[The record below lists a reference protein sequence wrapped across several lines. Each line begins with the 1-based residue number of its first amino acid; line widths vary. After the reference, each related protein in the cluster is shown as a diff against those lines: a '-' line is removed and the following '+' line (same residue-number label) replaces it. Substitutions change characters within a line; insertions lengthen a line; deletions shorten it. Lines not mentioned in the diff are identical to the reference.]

1 MAAEFDADL
10 HAVDQLAQHAAEV
23 VAQPRC
29 AAELDGMG
37 DLVDRDPGGELV
49 AVETQVASGLRQ
61 IRRQQQQTRGLLGV
75 QQRDVVL
82 AEYALREDP
91 GDRANLGA
99 QQELGDR
106 AHRRRQRS
114 VAVARC
120 VVSGSSSGRIVA
132 MLASIQRGR
141 SISSNVWQT
150 LWGLQA
156 GVGADARGEPLRQ
169 RLHSRSTRTWFE
181 MPIRLCRPRASRR
194 RAVPRSQS
202 IPAHRLER
210 THSYAWPVPASRETE
225 LFERAGAR
233 DVLAWLRLLTD
244 PSDSSAVVRA
254 LGRPPI
260 ELRQVDIA
268 RVVQVARKAKLD
280 IVAALGPAIESPQM
294 PPEARERIERFQALH
309 EEAKI
314 AFEALR
320 PRLACSPQELASEL
334 TAASEARL
342 LGGETI
348 AQARVQTL
356 EATVELMH
364 EEVLGGAL
372 RIAGRLGELRLDTDL
387 DISHGVVRYLELVK
401 LAALKERPVGQSLA
415 EALADINQRL
425 LAACT
430 PLQREIFQTSTLD
443 EALLANERTGLE
455 SNTAGV
461 GDEAAGARA
470 PRREAGEDR
479 QLGGAGATVS
489 PKTAVAAP
497 ALGVFAR
504 SEEPSLQAFLPTRG
518 DGLVLSASDI
528 DTYRACPL
536 RYKLGRVLKI
546 PSAQTLHQRFGIVVH
561 QVLERYHAAEHT
573 TVEQMM
579 DLFEGCWRRGGFGD
593 SDKERAL
600 KGTSELHVKARAAL
614 VLYHRRLEAHEAE
627 PVWFER
633 SFSFK
638 LGPHHLRGR
647 VDRVDKLED
656 GAYELIDYKTSR
668 PKTAEQLADDV
679 QLSLYAVGARE
690 SWEVEA
696 ERLSYYYV
704 LDDVKIPVPSAEMD
718 PDWIA
723 RVVAE
728 VGEAIMGQRF
738 EPTPSPSVCGLCD
751 YRIACPAWER

>member
-1 MAAEFDADL
+1 
-10 HAVDQLAQHAAEV
+10 
-23 VAQPRC
+23 
-29 AAELDGMG
+29 
-37 DLVDRDPGGELV
+37 
-49 AVETQVASGLRQ
+49 
-61 IRRQQQQTRGLLGV
+61 
-75 QQRDVVL
+75 
-82 AEYALREDP
+82 
-91 GDRANLGA
+91 
-99 QQELGDR
+99 
-106 AHRRRQRS
+106 
-114 VAVARC
+114 
-120 VVSGSSSGRIVA
+120 
-132 MLASIQRGR
+132 
-141 SISSNVWQT
+141 
-150 LWGLQA
+150 
-156 GVGADARGEPLRQ
+156 
-169 RLHSRSTRTWFE
+169 
-181 MPIRLCRPRASRR
+181 
-194 RAVPRSQS
+194 
-202 IPAHRLER
+202 
-210 THSYAWPVPASRETE
+210 VPASRIE
-225 LFERAGAR
+225 LFERAAAR

-309 EEAKI
+309 EEARI
-314 AFEALR
+314 AFEVLR
-320 PRLACSPQELASEL
+320 PRLSCSPQELAAEL

-342 LGGETI
+342 LGGEEISQTR
-348 AQARVQTL
+348 AQTL
-356 EATVELMH
+356 QETVELMR

-401 LAALKERPVGQSLA
+401 LAALKDRPPGQSLG

-443 EALLANERTGLE
+443 EALLASERQELKP
-455 SNTAGV
+455 SS
-461 GDEAAGARA
+461 AGASELEPGEGRSGGYASDEHVQLERGGTQVA
-470 PRREAGEDR
+470 PK
-479 QLGGAGATVS
+479 V
-489 PKTAVAAP
+489 AVAAP
-497 ALGVFAR
+497 ALGAFAR
-504 SEEPSLQAFLPTRG
+504 REEPSLQAFLPRRG
-518 DGLVLSASDI
+518 DGVVLSASDI

-546 PSAQTLHQRFGIVVH
+546 PSAQTLHQRFGIAVH

-573 TVEQMM
+573 TIEQMM
-579 DLFEGCWRRGGFGD
+579 ELFESCWRRGGFGD
-593 SDKERAL
+593 SNRER
-600 KGTSELHVKARAAL
+600 ELHVKARAAL

-627 PVWFER
+627 PAWFER

-647 VDRVDKLED
+647 VDRVDKLAD

-704 LDDVKIPVPSAEMD
+704 LDDLKVPVPSAEMD

-728 VGEAIMGQRF
+728 VGEAIMAQRF

>member
-1 MAAEFDADL
+1 
-10 HAVDQLAQHAAEV
+10 
-23 VAQPRC
+23 
-29 AAELDGMG
+29 
-37 DLVDRDPGGELV
+37 
-49 AVETQVASGLRQ
+49 
-61 IRRQQQQTRGLLGV
+61 
-75 QQRDVVL
+75 
-82 AEYALREDP
+82 
-91 GDRANLGA
+91 
-99 QQELGDR
+99 
-106 AHRRRQRS
+106 
-114 VAVARC
+114 
-120 VVSGSSSGRIVA
+120 
-132 MLASIQRGR
+132 
-141 SISSNVWQT
+141 
-150 LWGLQA
+150 
-156 GVGADARGEPLRQ
+156 
-169 RLHSRSTRTWFE
+169 
-181 MPIRLCRPRASRR
+181 
-194 RAVPRSQS
+194 
-202 IPAHRLER
+202 
-210 THSYAWPVPASRETE
+210 VPASRIE

-233 DVLAWLRLLTD
+233 DVLAWLRLLSD
-244 PSDSSAVVRA
+244 PSDSAAVVRA

-280 IVAALGPAIESPQM
+280 LVAALGPAIESPQM

-320 PRLACSPQELASEL
+320 PRLACSPRELAAEL

-342 LGGETI
+342 LDGETI
-348 AQARVQTL
+348 PQARLQTL
-356 EATVELMH
+356 EATVELMR

-401 LAALKERPVGQSLA
+401 LAALKQRPVGQGLA

-430 PLQREIFQTSTLD
+430 PLQREIFLTSTLD
-443 EALLANERTGLE
+443 EALIASERTGLQ
-455 SNTAGV
+455 SNSVDANELQS
-461 GDEAAGARA
+461 GDARA
-470 PRREAGEDR
+470 PGRELGGGR
-479 QLGGAGATVS
+479 QLGSVEATVS

-593 SDKERAL
+593 REEERAL

-647 VDRVDKLED
+647 VDRVDKLAD

-704 LDDVKIPVPSAEMD
+704 LDDLKVPVPSAEMD

-728 VGEAIMGQRF
+728 VGEAIMAQRF

>member
-1 MAAEFDADL
+1 
-10 HAVDQLAQHAAEV
+10 
-23 VAQPRC
+23 
-29 AAELDGMG
+29 
-37 DLVDRDPGGELV
+37 V
-49 AVETQVASGLRQ
+49 AVSRTALASS
-61 IRRQQQQTRGLLGV
+61 T
-75 QQRDVVL
+75 
-82 AEYALREDP
+82 ES
-91 GDRANLGA
+91 
-99 QQELGDR
+99 LGD
-106 AHRRRQRS
+106 
-114 VAVARC
+114 
-120 VVSGSSSGRIVA
+120 
-132 MLASIQRGR
+132 ME
-141 SISSNVWQT
+141 T
-150 LWGLQA
+150 A
-156 GVGADARGEPLRQ
+156 G
-169 RLHSRSTRTWFE
+169 TF
-181 MPIRLCRPRASRR
+181 
-194 RAVPRSQS
+194 
-202 IPAHRLER
+202 
-210 THSYAWPVPASRETE
+210 
-225 LFERAGAR
+225 FERAAAR
-233 DVLAWLRLLTD
+233 DVLAWLRLLAD

-294 PPEARERIERFQALH
+294 PPEARERIEDFQALH
-309 EEAKI
+309 EEARI
-314 AFEALR
+314 AFKALR
-320 PRLACSPQELASEL
+320 PRLGCGPKELVAEL
-334 TAASEARL
+334 TVASEARL
-342 LGGETI
+342 LGGEKI
-348 AQARVQTL
+348 SQARAQTL
-356 EATVELMH
+356 QETVELMR

-401 LAALKERPVGQSLA
+401 LAALKDRPPDQSLG

-443 EALLANERTGLE
+443 EALLASERDQLAPGQ
-455 SNTAGV
+455 
-461 GDEAAGARA
+461 DARA
-470 PRREAGEDR
+470 E
-479 QLGGAGATVS
+479 LGSAQVA
-489 PKTAVAAP
+489 PKAAVAAP
-497 ALGVFAR
+497 TLGAFAR
-504 SEEPSLQAFLPTRG
+504 REEPSLQAFLPRRG
-518 DGLVLSASDI
+518 DGVVLSASDI

-546 PSAQTLHQRFGIVVH
+546 PSAQTLHQRFGIAVH

-579 DLFEGCWRRGGFGD
+579 ELFESCWRRGGFGD
-593 SDKERAL
+593 SDRER
-600 KGTSELHVKARAAL
+600 ELHVKARAAL
-614 VLYHRRLEAHEAE
+614 VLYHRRLETHEAE

-647 VDRVDKLED
+647 VDRVDKLPD
-656 GAYELIDYKTSR
+656 GNYEMIDYKTGR
-668 PKTAEQLADDV
+668 PRTVDQLKDDV

-690 SWEVEA
+690 SWQVEA

-704 LDDVKIPVPSAEMD
+704 LDDLKVPVPSAEMD

-728 VGEAIMGQRF
+728 VGEAILAQRF

>member
-1 MAAEFDADL
+1 
-10 HAVDQLAQHAAEV
+10 
-23 VAQPRC
+23 VAIS
-29 AAELDGMG
+29 AIA
-37 DLVDRDPGGELV
+37 
-49 AVETQVASGLRQ
+49 
-61 IRRQQQQTRGLLGV
+61 
-75 QQRDVVL
+75 
-82 AEYALREDP
+82 
-91 GDRANLGA
+91 
-99 QQELGDR
+99 
-106 AHRRRQRS
+106 
-114 VAVARC
+114 
-120 VVSGSSSGRIVA
+120 
-132 MLASIQRGR
+132 LASP
-141 SISSNVWQT
+141 
-150 LWGLQA
+150 A
-156 GVGADARGEPLRQ
+156 GSAGAADAAGA
-169 RLHSRSTRTWFE
+169 F
-181 MPIRLCRPRASRR
+181 
-194 RAVPRSQS
+194 
-202 IPAHRLER
+202 
-210 THSYAWPVPASRETE
+210 
-225 LFERAGAR
+225 FERAGAR
-233 DVLAWLRLLTD
+233 DVLAWVRLLSD
-244 PSDSSAVVRA
+244 PSDSAAVVRA

-280 IVAALGPAIESPQM
+280 IVGALGAAIESPQM

-320 PRLACSPQELASEL
+320 PRLGCSPQELAAEL

-348 AQARVQTL
+348 SQARAQTL
-356 EATVELMH
+356 EATVELMR
-364 EEVLGGAL
+364 EEVLGGAM

-401 LAALKERPVGQSLA
+401 LAALRDRPAGQSMS

-443 EALLANERTGLE
+443 EALLASERAAAAAAVHGGLV
-455 SNTAGV
+455 S
-461 GDEAAGARA
+461 
-470 PRREAGEDR
+470 
-479 QLGGAGATVS
+479 GATETSAVQPRDAAHGELQSAASS
-489 PKTAVAAP
+489 PKAAVAVP
-497 ALGVFAR
+497 ALGAFAR
-504 SEEPSLQAFLPTRG
+504 REEPSLQAFLPRRG

-528 DTYRACPL
+528 DTYRSCPL

-573 TVEQMM
+573 TIEQMM
-579 DLFEGCWRRGGFGD
+579 ELFEGCWRRGGFGD
-593 SDKERAL
+593 GEKERTL
-600 KGTSELHVKARAAL
+600 KGTSELHAKARTAL

-647 VDRVDKLED
+647 VDRVDRLPD
-656 GAYELIDYKTSR
+656 GAYEMIDYKTSR
-668 PKTAEQLADDV
+668 PKTAVQLSDDV

-704 LDDVKIPVPSAEMD
+704 LDDLKVPVPSAEMD

-728 VGEAIMGQRF
+728 VGEAIMAQRF
-738 EPTPSPSVCGLCD
+738 EPTPSPSACGLCD

>member
-1 MAAEFDADL
+1 
-10 HAVDQLAQHAAEV
+10 
-23 VAQPRC
+23 
-29 AAELDGMG
+29 
-37 DLVDRDPGGELV
+37 
-49 AVETQVASGLRQ
+49 
-61 IRRQQQQTRGLLGV
+61 
-75 QQRDVVL
+75 
-82 AEYALREDP
+82 
-91 GDRANLGA
+91 
-99 QQELGDR
+99 
-106 AHRRRQRS
+106 
-114 VAVARC
+114 
-120 VVSGSSSGRIVA
+120 
-132 MLASIQRGR
+132 
-141 SISSNVWQT
+141 
-150 LWGLQA
+150 
-156 GVGADARGEPLRQ
+156 
-169 RLHSRSTRTWFE
+169 
-181 MPIRLCRPRASRR
+181 
-194 RAVPRSQS
+194 
-202 IPAHRLER
+202 
-210 THSYAWPVPASRETE
+210 VPASRIE
-225 LFERAGAR
+225 LFERAAAR

-254 LGRPPI
+254 LGRPPV

-294 PPEARERIERFQALH
+294 PPEARERIAHFQALH
-309 EEAKI
+309 EEARI
-314 AFEALR
+314 AFAALR
-320 PRLACSPQELASEL
+320 SRLSCSPQELVAEL

-342 LGGETI
+342 LGGEEI
-348 AQARVQTL
+348 SPARAETL
-356 EATVELMH
+356 QETVELMR

-401 LAALKERPVGQSLA
+401 LAALKDRPAGQSLS

-443 EALLANERTGLE
+443 EALLASERTALE
-455 SNTAGV
+455 PTPAGV
-461 GDEAAGARA
+461 VELEPGEGRSG
-470 PRREAGEDR
+470 RHGAGEDEQFER
-479 QLGGAGATVS
+479 VGAQVE
-489 PKTAVAAP
+489 PKAAVAAP
-497 ALGVFAR
+497 ALGAFAR
-504 SEEPSLQAFLPTRG
+504 REEPSLQAFLPRRG
-518 DGLVLSASDI
+518 EGVVLSASDI

-546 PSAQTLHQRFGIVVH
+546 PSAQTLHQRFGIAVH

-573 TVEQMM
+573 TLEQIME
-579 DLFEGCWRRGGFGD
+579 LFESCWRRGGFGD
-593 SDKERAL
+593 SDKER
-600 KGTSELHVKARAAL
+600 ELHVKARAAL

-627 PVWFER
+627 PAWFER

-647 VDRVDKLED
+647 VDRVDKLTD

-690 SWEVEA
+690 SWQVEA

-704 LDDVKIPVPSAEMD
+704 LDDLKVPVPSAEMD

-728 VGEAIMGQRF
+728 VGEAILAQRF

>member
-1 MAAEFDADL
+1 MA
-10 HAVDQLAQHAAEV
+10 
-23 VAQPRC
+23 
-29 AAELDGMG
+29 
-37 DLVDRDPGGELV
+37 
-49 AVETQVASGLRQ
+49 
-61 IRRQQQQTRGLLGV
+61 
-75 QQRDVVL
+75 
-82 AEYALREDP
+82 
-91 GDRANLGA
+91 
-99 QQELGDR
+99 
-106 AHRRRQRS
+106 
-114 VAVARC
+114 
-120 VVSGSSSGRIVA
+120 VSRTA
-132 MLASIQRGR
+132 LASSADGPGE
-141 SISSNVWQT
+141 VEA
-150 LWGLQA
+150 A
-156 GVGADARGEPLRQ
+156 G
-169 RLHSRSTRTWFE
+169 TF
-181 MPIRLCRPRASRR
+181 
-194 RAVPRSQS
+194 
-202 IPAHRLER
+202 
-210 THSYAWPVPASRETE
+210 
-225 LFERAGAR
+225 FERAGAR

-280 IVAALGPAIESPQM
+280 IVAALGPAIEAPQM

-309 EEAKI
+309 GEAKI

-320 PRLACSPQELASEL
+320 PRLGCSPRELAAEL

-348 AQARVQTL
+348 SEPRAQTL
-356 EATVELMH
+356 EATVELMR

-401 LAALKERPVGQSLA
+401 LAALKDRPPGQSLA

-443 EALLANERTGLE
+443 EALLVSERNRLE
-455 SNTAGV
+455 PGHVDRSELAGTTV
-461 GDEAAGARA
+461 AAKA
-470 PRREAGEDR
+470 
-479 QLGGAGATVS
+479 
-489 PKTAVAAP
+489 AVAAP
-497 ALGVFAR
+497 ALGAFAR
-504 SEEPSLQAFLPTRG
+504 REEPSLQAFLPKRG

-528 DTYRACPL
+528 DTYRSCPL

-546 PSAQTLHQRFGIVVH
+546 PSAQTLHQRFGIAVH

-573 TVEQMM
+573 TIEQMM
-579 DLFEGCWRRGGFGD
+579 ELFEGCWRRGGFGN
-593 SDKERAL
+593 SDKER
-600 KGTSELHVKARAAL
+600 ELHSKARAAL
-614 VLYHRRLEAHEAE
+614 VLYHRRLEAHESE
-627 PVWFER
+627 PAWFER

-647 VDRVDKLED
+647 VDRVDKLPD
-656 GAYELIDYKTSR
+656 GAYEMIDYKTSR
-668 PKTAEQLADDV
+668 PKTAEQLKDDV

-704 LDDVKIPVPSAEMD
+704 LDDLKVPVPSSEMD

-728 VGEAIMGQRF
+728 VGEAIMAQRF
-738 EPTPSPSVCGLCD
+738 EPTPSPAVCGLCD